1 MKFTFLGTGTSQG
14 VPVISCRCEVCQSTD
29 SRDKRLRTA
38 GLLQSD
44 TTTLVF
50 DTGPDFRQQMLRQQV
65 DVLDAV
71 VFTHP
76 HKDHLAGMDDVRA
89 YNFFLK
95 RPMNIFANALTI
107 ERLKVEFHYIFEG
120 DYPGVPRVV
129 LHEITNDDFDACGIN
144 LTPIPVMHKNM
155 PVLGFRTGKFA
166 YVTDAN
172 YISPTSIEKLQ
183 NLEIL
188 VLNALRLQPH
198 YSHFNL
204 DEAIEMVERLAPQK
218 AYFTHISHQMGTHE
232 KVNAYLPRH
241 IELAYDGLE
250 LTF

>member
-14 VPVISCRCEVCQSTD
+14 VPVISCRCEVCQSLD
-29 SRDKRLRTA
+29 RRDKRLRTS

-71 VFTHP
+71 VFTHS
-76 HKDHLAGMDDVRA
+76 HKDHVAGMDDVRA

-95 RPMNIFANALTI
+95 RSMHIYADPFTLD
-107 ERLKVEFHYIFEG
+107 RLKVEFHYIFEG

-129 LHEITNDDFDACGIN
+129 LHKITDEKFQVGDIS
-144 LTPIPVMHKNM
+144 LQPVPVMHKDM
-155 PVLGFRTGKFA
+155 PVLGFRSANFA

-172 YISPTSIEKLQ
+172 YISPTSMERLMG
-183 NLEIL
+183 LDIL
-188 VLNALRLQPH
+188 VLNALRLKAH

-204 DEAIEMVERLAPQK
+204 DEAIEIIETLKPRK
-218 AYFTHISHQMGTHE
+218 AFLTHISHQMGMHE
-232 KVNAYLPRH
+232 RVNAYLPEH

-250 LTF
+250 LFF